1 MNSIKFRCTLLS
13 DIILNSNSGTKE
25 KQATLDFIPGNV
37 FLGIVAGK
45 LYNKLSASDSME
57 IFHSGK
63 VRFGDAH
70 LLCGNTRTLKIPA
83 ALYYKKGEKL
93 IGDGAYVMYKWENV
107 GDAQPKQ
114 CRNGFYAFSENK
126 RCTKVD
132 TDKNKSVAIKSAYDR
147 DSRSSKDE
155 AMYSYESLNK
165 GLRFGFE
172 IEYDDTVDTGLISQI
187 REALAGKRHIGHS
200 KTAQYG
206 LVDIEAAV
214 FDDVL
219 SGSTAQGDG
228 IATAYADSRLIFIDE
243 CGTPTFQPSAQDLGF
258 GTSATID
265 WSKSQ
270 IRTFQYAPWNAK
282 RHSPDTDRYGIE
294 KGSVF
299 VVNLNGTDSPKVSK
313 YVGSYRCEGFG
324 KVIYNPSFLQS
335 DTEGKSILVFQD
347 GNGTN
352 GSGYGHFNNAAP
364 TDGTGSS
371 DGIKCSGNSNCSRTE
386 KYPLENSLNKNLIKK
401 VKSLA
406 EGKTDTYEIVNKFVR
421 ENAKEFKTGGERF
434 ASQWGYIR
442 KLAGTCKDLRDCRN
456 KLFDEKTGYLS
467 HGVAEEKWR
476 YKKQLLEN
484 FINKTEITEK
494 NWREIMINL
503 ASEMSKE
510 CKK

>member
-13 DIILNSNSGTKE
+13 DVILNSNSGTKE

-45 LYNKLSASDSME
+45 LYNKLSASDSMK
-57 IFHSGK
+57 IFHRGK

-70 LLCGNTRTLKIPA
+70 LLCGNIRTLKIPA

-93 IGDGAYVMYKWENV
+93 TGDGAYVMYKWKDV

-114 CRNGFYAFSENK
+114 CRNGFYAFSENN

-132 TDKNKSVAIKSAYDR
+132 TDKNKSIAIKSAYDR

-172 IEYDDTVDTGLISQI
+172 IEYDDTVDTELISQI
-187 REALAGKRHIGHS
+187 REALVGKRHIGHS

-206 LVDIEAAV
+206 LVDIEAVA
-214 FDDVL
+214 FEDVL
-219 SGSTAQGDG
+219 SGSTAHGDG

-258 GTSATID
+258 GTDATID

-313 YVGSYRCEGFG
+313 YVGYYNCEGFG

-335 DTEGKSILVFQD
+335 DPEGKSILKFRNFD
-347 GNGTN
+347 E
-352 GSGYGHFNNAAP
+352 SKYGHLNNAAS
-364 TDGTGSS
+364 TDDTTSS
-371 DGIKCSGNSNCSRTE
+371 DGIKCSSNGNCSSTG
-386 KYPLENSLNKNLIKK
+386 KHQFENSLNKALIKK

-421 ENAKEFKTGGERF
+421 ENAKEFKAGGERF

-442 KLAGTCKDLRDCRN
+442 KLAGSCKDPSDFRD
-456 KLFDEKTGYLS
+456 KLFNKDTGYLS

-484 FINKTEITEK
+484 FINKAEITEQ

-503 ASEMSKE
+503 SSEMSKE